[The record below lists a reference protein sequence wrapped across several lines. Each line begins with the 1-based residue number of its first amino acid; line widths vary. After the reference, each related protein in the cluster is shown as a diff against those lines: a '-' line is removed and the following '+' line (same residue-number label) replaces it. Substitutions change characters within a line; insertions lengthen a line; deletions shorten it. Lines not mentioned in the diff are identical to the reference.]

1 MRAERFA
8 FRAVDR
14 GGRLREGQMTADGA
28 GQVNAQLAA
37 RGWEVLQVAPVDA
50 ATGGEKGSAK
60 GGGEADERRLLRLSL
75 RQRALFT
82 RQLAALAAV
91 CPLEEALRTMARQ
104 AQHPRERAVVGRV
117 HAGVCEGLTLAEA
130 MKRAGRAFPTV
141 YRAMI
146 AAGENAGRLPLIA
159 GRLADLTDR
168 QAHVRGRLGAA
179 LAYPAALCLVA
190 LGVVTGLMVAVVPRV
205 VEQFDAASRQLPW
218 LTRVVIALSNGL
230 AAWGWLFGLLAVLA
244 GFGLVRGLGWPP
256 FRARFDAALLRVPL
270 LGSLW
275 RDAQAA
281 ALARTLATMIEAQLP
296 LLDGLR
302 LAAGTADNT
311 VHRRALIDVA
321 GGVREG
327 GSLAGGLAQAGVF
340 PPLLVAMAASGE
352 ASGQLGPLL
361 TSAADALDRAFEAT
375 CATALAL
382 LEPAIIVV
390 MGALVALI
398 ILSILLPILQLQTL
412 TGP

>member
-28 GQVNAQLAA
+28 GQVNEQLAA

-50 ATGGEKGSAK
+50 ASGSEKS
-60 GGGEADERRLLRLSL
+60 GGEADGRRLLRLSL

-130 MKRAGRAFPTV
+130 MKRARRAFPTV

-281 ALARTLATMIEAQLP
+281 ALARTLARTLATMIEAQLP

-302 LAAGTADNT
+302 LAAGTAVNT

>member
-1 MRAERFA
+1 
-8 FRAVDR
+8 
-14 GGRLREGQMTADGA
+14 
-28 GQVNAQLAA
+28 
-37 RGWEVLQVAPVDA
+37 
-50 ATGGEKGSAK
+50 
-60 GGGEADERRLLRLSL
+60 
-75 RQRALFT
+75 
-82 RQLAALAAV
+82 
-91 CPLEEALRTMARQ
+91 
-104 AQHPRERAVVGRV
+104 
-117 HAGVCEGLTLAEA
+117 
-130 MKRAGRAFPTV
+130 MKRARRAFPTV

-281 ALARTLATMIEAQLP
+281 ALARTLARTLATMIEAQLP

-302 LAAGTADNT
+302 LAAGTAVNT

-327 GSLAGGLAQAGVF
+327 ARLRAGSRRPGSF
-340 PPLLVAMAASGE
+340 RHCWWPWPPVARLRAS
-352 ASGQLGPLL
+352 
-361 TSAADALDRAFEAT
+361 SAP
-375 CATALAL
+375 C
-382 LEPAIIVV
+382 
-390 MGALVALI
+390 
-398 ILSILLPILQLQTL
+398 
-412 TGP
+412 